1 MFTRNIK
8 FLSLL
13 LTIVIMSNLSAIDKD
28 RLFLLKTE
36 EPVIVFKV
44 WFNAGSKDDPKGKE
58 GLAALTAALLNEG
71 GTKNFTYSQILEKL
85 YPLAAGYYASVSKE
99 NCVYSGSVH
108 RDNLNEYLPL
118 FIGQLHDPGFR
129 EEDFNRVKEEAIS
142 YLSTS
147 LRYSSDEE
155 LGKAVLYNEIYKN
168 TPYGHLST
176 GTISSLKSITLDDVK
191 QFYKKYFNK
200 SNFALAIGGGFDE
213 NLVSKVWDE
222 LEKLPEGDLNKGMDI
237 LPAAING
244 LNVVIVEKKTNAT
257 AISMGYP
264 IDILRNNPE
273 WYPLALANSWLG
285 EHRNS
290 SSHLYQVIRE
300 ARGLNYGDYSYIE
313 YYPNGGRLSKP
324 PVNVPLKKHLFEIWI
339 RPVPN
344 ETKHFA
350 LRAALREL
358 HLLVDEGISN
368 DGFSMTR
375 DFLKK
380 YVLHY
385 APNTEMRLGYAIDDR
400 YYGVE
405 APGHLQKFRESMTSV
420 TRDQVNSAIKKY
432 FSPENMVIVFITEN
446 AEALKSALVNNTP
459 SPIQYQTPKPES
471 VLQEDKLIFSFKLNI
486 KPENVKIIKVEELFN

>member
-1 MFTRNIK
+1 M
-8 FLSLL
+8 
-13 LTIVIMSNLSAIDKD
+13 
-28 RLFLLKTE
+28 
-36 EPVIVFKV
+36 
-44 WFNAGSKDDPKGKE
+44 
-58 GLAALTAALLNEG
+58 
-71 GTKNFTYSQILEKL
+71 
-85 YPLAAGYYASVSKE
+85 
-99 NCVYSGSVH
+99 
-108 RDNLNEYLPL
+108 
-118 FIGQLHDPGFR
+118 
-129 EEDFNRVKEEAIS
+129 
-142 YLSTS
+142 
-147 LRYSSDEE
+147 
-155 LGKAVLYNEIYKN
+155 
-168 TPYGHLST
+168 
-176 GTISSLKSITLDDVK
+176 
-191 QFYKKYFNK
+191 
-200 SNFALAIGGGFDE
+200 
-213 NLVSKVWDE
+213 
-222 LEKLPEGDLNKGMDI
+222 
-237 LPAAING
+237 
-244 LNVVIVEKKTNAT
+244 
-257 AISMGYP
+257 
-264 IDILRNNPE
+264 
-273 WYPLALANSWLG
+273 
-285 EHRNS
+285 
-290 SSHLYQVIRE
+290 
-300 ARGLNYGDYSYIE
+300 
-313 YYPNGGRLSKP
+313 
-324 PVNVPLKKHLFEIWI
+324 NVPLKKHLFEIWI

-471 VLQEDKLIFSFKLNI
+471 VLQEDKLISSFKLNI